1 MNLNPLQKIKFV
13 LGFNFSILFIFIL
26 SIPFFIQR
34 NTSWFSEEITE
45 SFFIAIG
52 LFALI
57 YLFRHYDSL
66 MQKREDEAI
75 LLDFKLKKK
84 EKDLLDAF
92 QYLGKV
98 NVQFSMIKDLL
109 EKMEMPKTKNELKKA
124 YGEILSL
131 ACSITK
137 SNFSILKIID
147 LEDERIL
154 HESVYNTK
162 KDNEEISVKIG
173 HGEILNNIKKDNYF
187 VINGIAI
194 FASKSENFNI
204 KAFICVP
211 QQEIEHK
218 KEERDFLE
226 AVANQCEIIFLLF
239 NSKYY
244 KK

>member
-1 MNLNPLQKIKFV
+1 MNFNPLQKIKFV
-13 LGFNFSILFIFIL
+13 LGLNFSILFIFIL
-26 SIPFFIQR
+26 SIPFFIQK

-52 LFALI
+52 LVALI
-57 YLFRHYDSL
+57 YLFRHYDFL
-66 MQKREDEAI
+66 VQKREEEAI

-84 EKDLLDAF
+84 EKELLEAF

-109 EKMEMPKTKNELKKA
+109 EKMEMPKTKNDLKKA
-124 YGEILSL
+124 YSEILSL

-137 SNFSILKIID
+137 SHFSVLKIID
-147 LEDERIL
+147 LESERIL
-154 HESVYNTK
+154 HESVCNMR
-162 KDNEEISVKIG
+162 KDGSEVSVKIG

-187 VINGIAI
+187 VINDVAV

-211 QQEIEHK
+211 RKEIEHK

>member
-1 MNLNPLQKIKFV
+1 MNLNPLQKVKFV
-13 LGFNFSILFIFIL
+13 LGFNFSILFAFII
-26 SIPFFIQR
+26 SIPFFIQKG
-34 NTSWFSEEITE
+34 SVWFSRETTE

-52 LFALI
+52 LIAMI

-84 EKDLLDAF
+84 EKELLDAF

-98 NVQFSMIKDLL
+98 NVQFSMIKELL
-109 EKMEMPKTKNELKKA
+109 EKMEMPKTKNGLKKA
-124 YGEILSL
+124 YWEILSL

-137 SNFSILKIID
+137 SHFAILKIIN
-147 LEDERIL
+147 LEDGRVL
-154 HESVYNTK
+154 HESFCNFN
-162 KDNEEISVKIG
+162 DSEDSLPKIG
-173 HGEILNNIKKDNYF
+173 NGEILNNIKKDNYF
-187 VINGIAI
+187 IINDTAI

-204 KAFICVP
+204 KAFVCVAKKDV
-211 QQEIEHK
+211 EHK

-239 NSKYY
+239 NSEFY